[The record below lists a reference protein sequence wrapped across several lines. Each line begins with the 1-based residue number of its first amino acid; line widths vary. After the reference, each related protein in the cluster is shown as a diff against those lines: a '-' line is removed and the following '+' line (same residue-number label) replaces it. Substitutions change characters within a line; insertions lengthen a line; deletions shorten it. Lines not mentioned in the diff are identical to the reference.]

1 MIIDFKTFFLYLI
14 RLTPKISQQLLVF
27 LLTFQLE
34 DGSHGID
41 FFRDYWTVRTVE
53 KSLGPEDNKIS
64 IRGGMSGDSGV
75 DFLLN
80 IFDPMIALHINSRKF
95 IFLQTLQYLFANQK
109 IINKPGSFRKPIT
122 FN

>member
-1 MIIDFKTFFLYLI
+1 MIIDFENFFLYLI
-14 RLTPKISQQLLVF
+14 RLTPKLSEQILVF
-27 LLTFQLE
+27 PLTFQLE
-34 DGSHGID
+34 DGGHGIK
-41 FFRDYWTVRTVE
+41 FFRDDRTVRTVK

-95 IFLQTLQYLFANQK
+95 IFLANFTVFICK
-109 IINKPGSFRKPIT
+109 
-122 FN
+122 